1 MPMPD
6 IEVARLRAEYQ
17 GPHETVST
25 SDGKTLFVRRW
36 NANREAPVS
45 VLIFHGFTAYS
56 GPYGQIVANQLADSG
71 FDVFCLDF
79 RGHGLSDGRRGDYP
93 NEQRFVDD
101 LKETMALVRPK
112 SRKLVL
118 MGHSLGALAAVV
130 AVKNSP
136 AQVDGLVLASAAR
149 QIRPGVY
156 PRRSAGAALKILL
169 AVAVL
174 PGSRVIEYRRQ
185 GQTIVPDPLMTY
197 HYSPRFYSVLF
208 GASALKVMR
217 MYSSGLI
224 GSPNITFEHKLPIPL
239 LVTVGDQ
246 DELFSVEEAKK
257 FCDSIDC
264 DDKEFHILAG
274 AKHAV
279 YPEGAWSPL
288 VDWLGRKF

>member
-1 MPMPD
+1 MAD
-6 IEVARLRAEYQ
+6 LDVARLRAEYQ
-17 GPHETVST
+17 GPHELVKT

-36 NANREAPVS
+36 NSKKEAPVS

-56 GPYGQIVANQLADSG
+56 GPYGQIVADQLSDSG
-71 FDVFCLDF
+71 FDVFGLDL

-93 NEQRFVDD
+93 SKQRFVDD
-101 LKETMALVRPK
+101 VKETVALVRSK
-112 SRKLVL
+112 SRKLVV
-118 MGHSLGALAAVV
+118 MGQSLGALVAIV
-130 AVKNSP
+130 AVTSSP
-136 AQVDGLVLASAAR
+136 AQVDGLVLASVAR

-174 PGSRVIEYRRQ
+174 PGSRVIEYRRE
-185 GQTIVPDPLMTY
+185 GQTLLPDPLMTY

-224 GSPNITFEHKLPIPL
+224 DSPNITLDHKLPIPL
-239 LVTVGDQ
+239 LVAVGDQ
-246 DELFSVEEAKK
+246 DELFSVEDAKK

-264 DDKEFHILAG
+264 DEKEFDVLPG
-274 AKHAV
+274 TRHAIFPKGV
-279 YPEGAWSPL
+279 WTPL
-288 VDWLGRKF
+288 VAWLGKKF